1 MCIIHFAANSAI
13 MRSYCSA
20 ASYEDERNTVM
31 SILSAAQAIGFTLG
45 PGIYTSS

>member
-1 MCIIHFAANSAI
+1 MFIICFTANTAV

-31 SILSAAQAIGFTLG
+31 SILSTVQATGFILG
-45 PGIYTSS
+45 PGTSSS